1 MANKETESQPRPA
14 TQIFDCDLI
23 PLPPGTKNRAR
34 LPRGL
39 EPEPLPARAWWLLGG
54 TALVALLVG
63 LVVGRF
69 LLP

>member
-1 MANKETESQPRPA
+1 
-14 TQIFDCDLI
+14 
-23 PLPPGTKNRAR
+23 LPV
-34 LPRGL
+34 
-39 EPEPLPARAWWLLGG
+39 RAWWLLGG